1 LKKTICFLNSN
12 NNNSGIFTFG
22 SEECIYD
29 SSELALAKLQ
39 VFLDENKGN
48 FIFGCLNYNLKNE
61 IEEIQCKN
69 DDLLRFP
76 LVHFWIP
83 EFVIKIENGS
93 RHYLKGNKTS
103 ESEELLNDFFKQEK
117 KETLLSESISFS
129 ARTNKEN
136 YLKNVVKIK
145 SLLQQGEIYE
155 MNYCQEYFAENIKI
169 NNPFELY
176 FKLNNITKAPF
187 SAFLNTENHQVFC
200 GSPERFL
207 QKKGN
212 KLISQPIKGTAARG
226 NSEKEDLANKEILQN
241 KQKER
246 SENIMIVDL
255 VRNDFSKIAQKKSVK
270 VAELCAIYSFET
282 VHQMISTVSC
292 EVKENTS
299 FTDIIRATFP
309 MGSMTGAPKLNAMK
323 YIDELEDFS
332 RGIYA
337 GSIGYIEPNGD
348 FDFNVIIRSLVFN
361 KEDKY
366 LSCAVGGA
374 ITILSEPEEE
384 YAECQTKIGK
394 IINAFN
400 ES

>member
-1 LKKTICFLNSN
+1 MKKTICFLNSN
-12 NNNSGIFTFG
+12 NNSGIFTFG
-22 SEECIYD
+22 SEACIYD
-29 SSELALAKLQ
+29 SSIFALANLQ

-48 FIFGCLNYNLKNE
+48 YIFGCLNYNLKNE
-61 IEEIQCKN
+61 IEQIQCKN
-69 DDLLRFP
+69 DDLLGFP
-76 LVHFWIP
+76 LVNFWVP
-83 EFVIKIENGS
+83 EYVIKIENGS
-93 RHYLKGNKTS
+93 RNYLKGNKTS

-117 KETLLSESISFS
+117 KETFLSDSIHFS

-155 MNYCQEYFAENIKI
+155 LNYCQEYFAENIKI

-226 NSEKEDLANKEILQN
+226 NSEKEDLANKETLQN
-241 KQKER
+241 KQKEK

-255 VRNDFSKIAQKKSVK
+255 VRNDFSKIAQKNSVK
-270 VAELCAIYSFET
+270 VDELCAIYSFET

-292 EVKENTS
+292 EVKENIC

-394 IINAFN
+394 IINAFQ
-400 ES
+400 

>member
-1 LKKTICFLNSN
+1 MKKTICFLNSN
-12 NNNSGIFTFG
+12 NNSGIFTFG
-22 SEECIYD
+22 SEACIYD

-48 FIFGCLNYNLKNE
+48 YIFGCLNYNLKNE
-61 IEEIQCKN
+61 IEQIQCKN
-69 DDLLRFP
+69 DDLLGFP
-76 LVHFWIP
+76 LVNFWVP
-83 EFVIKIENGS
+83 EYVIKIENGS
-93 RHYLKGNKTS
+93 RNYLKGNKTS

-117 KETLLSESISFS
+117 KETFLSDSIHFS

-155 MNYCQEYFAENIKI
+155 LNYCQEYFAENIKI

-226 NSEKEDLANKEILQN
+226 NSEKEDLANKETLQN

-255 VRNDFSKIAQKKSVK
+255 VRNDFSKIAQKNSVT
-270 VAELCAIYSFET
+270 VDELCAIYSFET

-323 YIDELEDFS
+323 YIDQLEDFS

>member
-1 LKKTICFLNSN
+1 MKKTICFLNSN
-12 NNNSGIFTFG
+12 DISGIFTFG
-22 SEECIYD
+22 SEARIYD
-29 SSELALAKLQ
+29 SSILALAKLQ

-48 FIFGCLNYNLKNE
+48 YIFGCLNYNLKNE
-61 IEEIQCKN
+61 IEQIHSKN

-76 LVHFWIP
+76 LVHFWVP
-83 EFVIKIENGS
+83 EYVVKIENGS
-93 RHYLKGNKTS
+93 RNYLKGNKTS

-117 KETLLSESISFS
+117 KETFLSDSIHFS

-155 MNYCQEYFAENIKI
+155 LNYCQEYFAENIKI

-176 FKLNNITKAPF
+176 FKLNTITKAPF

-226 NSEKEDLANKEILQN
+226 NSEKEDLANKETLQN

-255 VRNDFSKIAQKKSVK
+255 VRNDFSKIAQKNSVT

-282 VHQMISTVSC
+282 VHQMISTVSS

>member
-12 NNNSGIFTFG
+12 NNSGIFTFG
-22 SEECIYD
+22 SEACIYD

-61 IEEIQCKN
+61 IELIQCKN
-69 DDLLRFP
+69 DDPLRFP
-76 LVHFWIP
+76 LVNFWIP

-103 ESEELLNDFFKQEK
+103 ESEELLNDFFNQDK
-117 KETLLSESISFS
+117 KETLLSETIKFS

-169 NNPFELY
+169 NNPVELY

-226 NSEKEDLANKEILQN
+226 NSEKEDLANKETLQN

-255 VRNDFSKIAQKKSVK
+255 VRNDFSKIAQKNSVK
-270 VAELCAIYSFET
+270 VDELCAIYSFET
-282 VHQMISTVSC
+282 VHQMISTVSS

-348 FDFNVIIRSLVFN
+348 FDFNVIIRSLLFN

>member
-1 LKKTICFLNSN
+1 MKKTICFLNSN
-12 NNNSGIFTFG
+12 NNSGIFTFG
-22 SEECIYD
+22 SEACIYD
-29 SSELALAKLQ
+29 SSIFALAKLQ

-48 FIFGCLNYNLKNE
+48 YIFGCLNYNLKNE
-61 IEEIQCKN
+61 IEQIQCKN
-69 DDLLRFP
+69 DDLLGFP
-76 LVHFWIP
+76 LVNFWVP
-83 EFVIKIENGS
+83 EYVIKIENGS
-93 RHYLKGNKTS
+93 RNYLKGNKTS

-117 KETLLSESISFS
+117 KETFLSDSIHFS

-155 MNYCQEYFAENIKI
+155 LNYCQEYFAENIKI

-176 FKLNNITKAPF
+176 FKLNTITKAPF

-226 NSEKEDLANKEILQN
+226 NSEKEDLANKETLQN

-255 VRNDFSKIAQKKSVK
+255 VRNDFSKIAKKNSVS
-270 VAELCAIYSFET
+270 VDELCAIYSFET

>member
-1 LKKTICFLNSN
+1 MKKTICFLNSN
-12 NNNSGIFTFG
+12 NNSGIFTFG
-22 SEECIYD
+22 SEACIYD

-61 IEEIQCKN
+61 IELIQCKN
-69 DDLLRFP
+69 DDPLRFP
-76 LVHFWIP
+76 LVNFWIP

-103 ESEELLNDFFKQEK
+103 ESEELLNDFFNQDK
-117 KETLLSESISFS
+117 KETLLSETIKFS

-169 NNPFELY
+169 NNPVELY

-226 NSEKEDLANKEILQN
+226 NSEKEDLANKETLQN

-255 VRNDFSKIAQKKSVK
+255 VRNDFSKIAQKNSVK
-270 VAELCAIYSFET
+270 VDELCAIYSFET
-282 VHQMISTVSC
+282 VHQMISTVSS

-348 FDFNVIIRSLVFN
+348 FDFNVIIRSLLFN

>member
-1 LKKTICFLNSN
+1 MRKTICFLNSN
-12 NNNSGIFTFG
+12 DNSGIFTFG
-22 SEECIYD
+22 SEACIYD

-48 FIFGCLNYNLKNE
+48 YIFGCLNYNLKNE
-61 IEEIQCKN
+61 IELIQCKN

-103 ESEELLNDFFKQEK
+103 ESEELLNDFFNQDK
-117 KETLLSESISFS
+117 KETFLSEIISFS

-169 NNPFELY
+169 NNPFEMY
-176 FKLNNITKAPF
+176 FKLNTITKAPF

-226 NSEKEDLANKEILQN
+226 NSEKEDLANKETLQN

-255 VRNDFSKIAQKKSVK
+255 VRNDFSKIAHKNSV
-270 VAELCAIYSFET
+270 VVDELCAIYSFET
-282 VHQMISTVSC
+282 VHQMISTVSS

>member
-12 NNNSGIFTFG
+12 NNSGIFTFG
-22 SEECIYD
+22 SEACIYD

-169 NNPFELY
+169 NNPFEMY
-176 FKLNNITKAPF
+176 FKLNTITKAPF

-226 NSEKEDLANKEILQN
+226 NSEKEDLANKETLQN

-255 VRNDFSKIAQKKSVK
+255 VRNDFSKIAQKNSVA
-270 VAELCAIYSFET
+270 VDELCAIYSFET

-394 IINAFN
+394 IINAFQ
-400 ES
+400 

>member
-1 LKKTICFLNSN
+1 MKKTICFLNSN
-12 NNNSGIFTFG
+12 NNSGIFTFG
-22 SEECIYD
+22 SEACIYD
-29 SSELALAKLQ
+29 SSIFALAKLQ

-48 FIFGCLNYNLKNE
+48 YIFGCLNYNLKNE
-61 IEEIQCKN
+61 IEQIQCKN

-76 LVHFWIP
+76 LVNFWIP
-83 EFVIKIENGS
+83 EYVVKIENGN
-93 RHYLKGNKTS
+93 RNYLKGNKSS

-117 KETLLSESISFS
+117 KETFLSESITFS

-155 MNYCQEYFAENIKI
+155 LNYCQEYFAENIKI
-169 NNPFELY
+169 NNPFEMY

-187 SAFLNTENHQVFC
+187 SAFLNTESHQVFC

-207 QKKGN
+207 QKKRN

-226 NSEKEDLANKEILQN
+226 NSEKEDLANKETLQN

-255 VRNDFSKIAQKKSVK
+255 VRNDFSKIAKKNSVT
-270 VAELCAIYSFET
+270 VDELCAIYSFET
-282 VHQMISTVSC
+282 VHQMISTVSS

-323 YIDELEDFS
+323 YIDELENFS
-332 RGIYA
+332 RGIYS

>member
-1 LKKTICFLNSN
+1 MKKTICFLNSN
-12 NNNSGIFTFG
+12 NNSGIFTFG
-22 SEECIYD
+22 SEACIYD
-29 SSELALAKLQ
+29 SSIFALAKLQ

-48 FIFGCLNYNLKNE
+48 YIFGCLNYNLKNE
-61 IEEIQCKN
+61 IEQIQCKN
-69 DDLLRFP
+69 DDLLGFP
-76 LVHFWIP
+76 LVNFWVP
-83 EFVIKIENGS
+83 EYVIKIENGS
-93 RHYLKGNKTS
+93 RNYLKGNKTS

-117 KETLLSESISFS
+117 KETFLSDSIHFS

-155 MNYCQEYFAENIKI
+155 LNYCQEYFAENIKI

-176 FKLNNITKAPF
+176 FKLNTITKAPF

-226 NSEKEDLANKEILQN
+226 NSEKEDLANKETLQN

-255 VRNDFSKIAQKKSVK
+255 VRNDFSKIAQKNSVT
-270 VAELCAIYSFET
+270 VDELCAIYSFET

-292 EVKENTS
+292 EVKENIS

>member
-1 LKKTICFLNSN
+1 MKKTICFLNSN
-12 NNNSGIFTFG
+12 NNSGIFTFG
-22 SEECIYD
+22 SEACIYD

-169 NNPFELY
+169 NNPFEMY
-176 FKLNNITKAPF
+176 FKLNTITKAPF

-226 NSEKEDLANKEILQN
+226 NSEKEDLANKETLQN

-255 VRNDFSKIAQKKSVK
+255 VRNDFSKIAQKNSVK

-384 YAECQTKIGK
+384 YVECQTKIGK

>member
-1 LKKTICFLNSN
+1 MKKTICFLNSN
-12 NNNSGIFTFG
+12 NNSGIFTFG
-22 SEECIYD
+22 SEACIYD
-29 SSELALAKLQ
+29 SSIFALAKLQ

-48 FIFGCLNYNLKNE
+48 YIFGCLNYNLKNE
-61 IEEIQCKN
+61 IEQIQCKN
-69 DDLLRFP
+69 DDLLGFP
-76 LVHFWIP
+76 LVNFWVP
-83 EFVIKIENGS
+83 EYVIKIENGS
-93 RHYLKGNKTS
+93 RNYLKGNKTS
-103 ESEELLNDFFKQEK
+103 ESEELLNDFFNQDQ
-117 KETLLSESISFS
+117 KETFLLETIQFS

-155 MNYCQEYFAENIKI
+155 LNYCQEYFAENIKI

-187 SAFLNTENHQVFC
+187 SAFLNTESHQVFC

-226 NSEKEDLANKEILQN
+226 NSEKEDLANKETLQN

-255 VRNDFSKIAQKKSVK
+255 VRNDFSKIAKKNSVS
-270 VAELCAIYSFET
+270 VDELCAIYSFET

>member
-1 LKKTICFLNSN
+1 MKKTICFLNSN
-12 NNNSGIFTFG
+12 NNSGIFTFG
-22 SEECIYD
+22 SEACIYD
-29 SSELALAKLQ
+29 SSIFALAKLQ

-48 FIFGCLNYNLKNE
+48 YIFGCLNYNLKNE
-61 IEEIQCKN
+61 IEQIQCKN
-69 DDLLRFP
+69 DDLLGFP
-76 LVHFWIP
+76 LVNFWVP
-83 EFVIKIENGS
+83 EYVIKIENGS
-93 RHYLKGNKTS
+93 RNYLKGNKTS

-117 KETLLSESISFS
+117 KETFLSDSIHFS

-155 MNYCQEYFAENIKI
+155 LNYCQEYFAENIKI

-226 NSEKEDLANKEILQN
+226 NSEKEDLANKETLQN

-255 VRNDFSKIAQKKSVK
+255 VRNDFSKIAQKNSVS
-270 VAELCAIYSFET
+270 VDELCAIYSFET

>member
-1 LKKTICFLNSN
+1 
-12 NNNSGIFTFG
+12 
-22 SEECIYD
+22 
-29 SSELALAKLQ
+29 
-39 VFLDENKGN
+39 
-48 FIFGCLNYNLKNE
+48 
-61 IEEIQCKN
+61 
-69 DDLLRFP
+69 
-76 LVHFWIP
+76 
-83 EFVIKIENGS
+83 
-93 RHYLKGNKTS
+93 
-103 ESEELLNDFFKQEK
+103 
-117 KETLLSESISFS
+117 
-129 ARTNKEN
+129 
-136 YLKNVVKIK
+136 
-145 SLLQQGEIYE
+145 
-155 MNYCQEYFAENIKI
+155 M
-169 NNPFELY
+169 
-176 FKLNNITKAPF
+176 
-187 SAFLNTENHQVFC
+187 
-200 GSPERFL
+200 
-207 QKKGN
+207 
-212 KLISQPIKGTAARG
+212 
-226 NSEKEDLANKEILQN
+226 
-241 KQKER
+241 
-246 SENIMIVDL
+246 
-255 VRNDFSKIAQKKSVK
+255 RNDFSKIAQKNSVS
-270 VAELCAIYSFET
+270 VDELCAIYSFET

-292 EVKENTS
+292 GVKENTC

>member
-1 LKKTICFLNSN
+1 MKKTICFLNSN
-12 NNNSGIFTFG
+12 NNCGIFTFG
-22 SEECIYD
+22 SVACIYD

-48 FIFGCLNYNLKNE
+48 YIFGCLNYNLKNE
-61 IEEIQCKN
+61 IELIQCKN

-103 ESEELLNDFFKQEK
+103 ESEELLNDFFNQDK
-117 KETLLSESISFS
+117 KETFLSETIKFS

-136 YLKNVVKIK
+136 YLKNVLKIK

-169 NNPFELY
+169 NNPFEMY
-176 FKLNNITKAPF
+176 FKLNTITKAPF

-226 NSEKEDLANKEILQN
+226 NSEKEDLANKETLQN

-255 VRNDFSKIAQKKSVK
+255 VRNDFSKIAQKNSVK
-270 VAELCAIYSFET
+270 VDELCAIYSFET
-282 VHQMISTVSC
+282 VHQMISTVSS

>member
-1 LKKTICFLNSN
+1 M
-12 NNNSGIFTFG
+12 
-22 SEECIYD
+22 
-29 SSELALAKLQ
+29 
-39 VFLDENKGN
+39 
-48 FIFGCLNYNLKNE
+48 
-61 IEEIQCKN
+61 
-69 DDLLRFP
+69 
-76 LVHFWIP
+76 
-83 EFVIKIENGS
+83 
-93 RHYLKGNKTS
+93 
-103 ESEELLNDFFKQEK
+103 
-117 KETLLSESISFS
+117 LSESISFS
-129 ARTNKEN
+129 ARTTKEN
-136 YLKNVVKIK
+136 YLKNVVRVK

-155 MNYCQEYFAENIKI
+155 LNYCQEFFAEDVLIK
-169 NNPFELY
+169 NPFQTY
-176 FKLNNITKAPF
+176 FKLNKLTKAPF
-187 SAFLNTENHQVFC
+187 SVFLKMDEHFIFC

-207 QKKGN
+207 QKKDK

-226 NSEKEDLANKEILQN
+226 NSEKEDLVNKVLLQN
-241 KQKER
+241 NQKER

-255 VRNDFSKIAQKKSVK
+255 VRNDFSKIAEKNSVT
-270 VAELCAIYSFET
+270 VDELCAIYTFET
-282 VHQMISTVSC
+282 LHQMISTVCC
-292 EVKENTS
+292 EVKENQS

-337 GSIGYIEPNGD
+337 GSIGYIQPNGD

-384 YAECQTKIGK
+384 YAECQIKIGK

>member
-1 LKKTICFLNSN
+1 MYFRLN
-12 NNNSGIFTFG
+12 T
-22 SEECIYD
+22 
-29 SSELALAKLQ
+29 
-39 VFLDENKGN
+39 
-48 FIFGCLNYNLKNE
+48 
-61 IEEIQCKN
+61 
-69 DDLLRFP
+69 
-76 LVHFWIP
+76 
-83 EFVIKIENGS
+83 
-93 RHYLKGNKTS
+93 
-103 ESEELLNDFFKQEK
+103 
-117 KETLLSESISFS
+117 
-129 ARTNKEN
+129 
-136 YLKNVVKIK
+136 
-145 SLLQQGEIYE
+145 
-155 MNYCQEYFAENIKI
+155 
-169 NNPFELY
+169 
-176 FKLNNITKAPF
+176 ITKAPF
-187 SAFLNTENHQVFC
+187 SAFLNTEYHQMFC

-226 NSEKEDLANKEILQN
+226 NSEKEDLANKKTLQN

-255 VRNDFSKIAQKKSVK
+255 VRNDFSKIAQKNSVK
-270 VAELCAIYSFET
+270 VDELCAIYSFET
-282 VHQMISTVSC
+282 VHQMISTVCC

-323 YIDELEDFS
+323 YIDELENFS

-374 ITILSEPEEE
+374 ITILSEPE
-384 YAECQTKIGK
+384 
-394 IINAFN
+394 
-400 ES
+400 

>member
-1 LKKTICFLNSN
+1 MKKTICFLNSN
-12 NNNSGIFTFG
+12 DISGIFTFG
-22 SEECIYD
+22 SEARIYD
-29 SSELALAKLQ
+29 SSILALAKLQ

-48 FIFGCLNYNLKNE
+48 YIFGCLNYNLKNE
-61 IEEIQCKN
+61 IEQIHSKN

-76 LVHFWIP
+76 LVHFWVP
-83 EFVIKIENGS
+83 EYVVKIENGS
-93 RHYLKGNKTS
+93 RNYLKGNKTS
-103 ESEELLNDFFKQEK
+103 ESEELLNDFFKQDQ
-117 KETLLSESISFS
+117 KETFLSDSIHFS

-155 MNYCQEYFAENIKI
+155 LNYCQEYFAENIKI

-176 FKLNNITKAPF
+176 FKLNTITKAPY

-226 NSEKEDLANKEILQN
+226 NSEKEDLANKETLQN

-255 VRNDFSKIAQKKSVK
+255 VRNDFSKIAQKNSVT

-282 VHQMISTVSC
+282 VHQMISTVSS
-292 EVKENTS
+292 ELKENTS

>member
-1 LKKTICFLNSN
+1 MKKTICFLNSN
-12 NNNSGIFTFG
+12 NNCGIFTFG
-22 SEECIYD
+22 SVACIYD

-61 IEEIQCKN
+61 IEQIHSKN
-69 DDLLRFP
+69 DDLLGFP

-93 RHYLKGNKTS
+93 RNYLKGNKTT
-103 ESEELLNDFFKQEK
+103 ESEELLNDFFKQDK
-117 KETLLSESISFS
+117 KETFLSETIKFS

-176 FKLNNITKAPF
+176 FKLNTITKAPF
-187 SAFLNTENHQVFC
+187 SAFLNTERHQVFC

-226 NSEKEDLANKEILQN
+226 NSEKEDLANKETLQN

-255 VRNDFSKIAQKKSVK
+255 VRNDFSKIAHKNSV
-270 VAELCAIYSFET
+270 VVDELCAIYSFET
-282 VHQMISTVSC
+282 VHQMISTISC

-374 ITILSEPEEE
+374 ITILSEPEDE

>member
-1 LKKTICFLNSN
+1 MKKTICFLNSN
-12 NNNSGIFTFG
+12 NNSGIFTFG
-22 SEECIYD
+22 SEACIYD
-29 SSELALAKLQ
+29 SSIFALAKLQ

-48 FIFGCLNYNLKNE
+48 YIFGCLNYNLKNE
-61 IEEIQCKN
+61 IEQIQCKN
-69 DDLLRFP
+69 DDLLGFP
-76 LVHFWIP
+76 LVNFWVP
-83 EFVIKIENGS
+83 EYVIKIENGS
-93 RHYLKGNKTS
+93 RNYLKGNKTS

-117 KETLLSESISFS
+117 KETFLSDSIHFS

-155 MNYCQEYFAENIKI
+155 LNYCQEYFAENIKI

-176 FKLNNITKAPF
+176 FKLNTITKAPF

-226 NSEKEDLANKEILQN
+226 NSEKEDLANKETLQN

-255 VRNDFSKIAQKKSVK
+255 VRNDFSKIAKKNSVS
-270 VAELCAIYSFET
+270 VDELCAIYSFET

-400 ES
+400 EY

>member
-1 LKKTICFLNSN
+1 MKKTICFLNSN
-12 NNNSGIFTFG
+12 NNSGIFTFG
-22 SEECIYD
+22 SEACIYD
-29 SSELALAKLQ
+29 SSIFALAKLQ

-48 FIFGCLNYNLKNE
+48 YIFGCLNYNLKNE
-61 IEEIQCKN
+61 IEQIQCKN
-69 DDLLRFP
+69 DDLLGFP
-76 LVHFWIP
+76 LVNFWVP
-83 EFVIKIENGS
+83 EYVIKIENGS
-93 RHYLKGNKTS
+93 RNYLKGNKTS

-117 KETLLSESISFS
+117 KETFLSDSIHFS

-155 MNYCQEYFAENIKI
+155 LNYCQEYFAENIKI

-176 FKLNNITKAPF
+176 FKLNSITKAPF

-226 NSEKEDLANKEILQN
+226 NSEKEDLANKETLQN

-255 VRNDFSKIAQKKSVK
+255 VRNDFSKIAQKNSVT
-270 VAELCAIYSFET
+270 VEELCAIYSFET

-292 EVKENTS
+292 EVKENTC

>member
-1 LKKTICFLNSN
+1 MKKTICFLNSN
-12 NNNSGIFTFG
+12 NNSGIFTFG
-22 SEECIYD
+22 SEACIYD
-29 SSELALAKLQ
+29 SSIFALAKLQ

-48 FIFGCLNYNLKNE
+48 YIFGCLNYNLKNE
-61 IEEIQCKN
+61 IEQIQCKN
-69 DDLLRFP
+69 DDLLGFP
-76 LVHFWIP
+76 LVNFWVP
-83 EFVIKIENGS
+83 EYVIKIENGS
-93 RHYLKGNKTS
+93 RNYLKGNKTS

-117 KETLLSESISFS
+117 KETFLSENISFS

-155 MNYCQEYFAENIKI
+155 LNYCQEYFAENIKI
-169 NNPFELY
+169 NNPFEMY
-176 FKLNNITKAPF
+176 FKLNTITKAPF

-226 NSEKEDLANKEILQN
+226 NSEKEDLANKETLQN

-255 VRNDFSKIAQKKSVK
+255 VRNDFSKIAQKNSVK
-270 VAELCAIYSFET
+270 VDELCAIYSFET
-282 VHQMISTVSC
+282 VHQMISTVSS

>member
-1 LKKTICFLNSN
+1 LRESICYLNSN
-12 NNNSGIFTFG
+12 DSSGIFAFG
-22 SEECIYD
+22 REACIND
-29 SSELALAKLQ
+29 SSEHALARLQ
-39 VFLDENKGN
+39 EFLDENKGN
-48 FIFGCLNYNLKNE
+48 YIFGCLNYNLKNE
-61 IEEIQCKN
+61 IEQIHSKAN
-69 DDLLRFP
+69 DLLKFP
-76 LVHFWIP
+76 LVNFWVP
-83 EFVIKIENGS
+83 EYVVKIENG
-93 RHYLKGNKTS
+93 RRNYLKGKKTI
-103 ESEELLNDFFKQEK
+103 ESEELLNDFFKQDQ

-155 MNYCQEYFAENIKI
+155 LNYCQEYFAEDVLIK
-169 NNPFELY
+169 NPFQTY
-176 FKLNNITKAPF
+176 FKLNKLTKAPF
-187 SAFLNTENHQVFC
+187 SVFLKMDEHFIFC

-226 NSEKEDLANKEILQN
+226 NSEKEDLANKKTLQN

-255 VRNDFSKIAQKKSVK
+255 VRNDFSKIAQKNSVK
-270 VAELCAIYSFET
+270 VDELCAIYSFET
-282 VHQMISTVSC
+282 VHQMISTVCC

-323 YIDELEDFS
+323 YIDELENFS

-384 YAECQTKIGK
+384 YAECQIKIGK

>member
-1 LKKTICFLNSN
+1 MRESICYLNSN
-12 NNNSGIFTFG
+12 DSSGIFAFG
-22 SEECIYD
+22 REACIND
-29 SSELALAKLQ
+29 SSEHALARLQ
-39 VFLDENKGN
+39 EFLDENKGN
-48 FIFGCLNYNLKNE
+48 YIFGCLNYNLKNE
-61 IEEIQCKN
+61 IEQIHSKAN
-69 DDLLRFP
+69 DLLKFP
-76 LVHFWIP
+76 LVNFWVP
-83 EFVIKIENGS
+83 EYAVKIENG
-93 RHYLKGNKTS
+93 RRNYLKGKKTI
-103 ESEELLNDFFKQEK
+103 EAEELLNDFFKQDK
-117 KETLLSESISFS
+117 KETFLSESIRFS
-129 ARTNKEN
+129 ARTTKEN
-136 YLKNVVKIK
+136 YLKNVVRVK

-155 MNYCQEYFAENIKI
+155 LNYCQEFFAEDVLIK
-169 NNPFELY
+169 NPFQIY
-176 FKLNNITKAPF
+176 FKLNKLTKAPF
-187 SAFLNTENHQVFC
+187 SVFLKMDEHFIFC

-207 QKKGN
+207 QKKDK

-226 NSEKEDLANKEILQN
+226 NSEKEDLANKKTLQN

-255 VRNDFSKIAQKKSVK
+255 VRNDFSKIAQKNSVK
-270 VAELCAIYSFET
+270 VDELCAIYSFET
-282 VHQMISTVSC
+282 VHQMISTVCC

-323 YIDELEDFS
+323 YIDELENFS

-384 YAECQTKIGK
+384 YAECQIKIGK

>member
-1 LKKTICFLNSN
+1 MNSTSICYLNSN
-12 NNNSGIFTFG
+12 DGSGIFAFE
-22 SEECIYD
+22 SDAFIND
-29 SSELALAKLQ
+29 SSELALQRLQ
-39 VFLDENKGN
+39 VFLDKNKGN
-48 FIFGCLNYNLKNE
+48 YIFGSLNYNLKNE
-61 IEEIQCKN
+61 IEQLYSRQIDK
-69 DDLLRFP
+69 LKFP
-76 LVHFWIP
+76 LVNFWIP
-83 EFVIKIENGS
+83 KYVVKIENGS
-93 RHYLKGNKTS
+93 RSYLKGYKTS
-103 ESEELLNDFFKQEK
+103 ESEELLNDFFKQDQ
-117 KETLLSESISFS
+117 KETFLSENISFS

-155 MNYCQEYFAENIKI
+155 LNYCQEYFAENIKI
-169 NNPFELY
+169 NNPFEMY

-226 NSEKEDLANKEILQN
+226 NSEKEDLANKETLQN

-255 VRNDFSKIAQKKSVK
+255 VRNDFSKIAQKNSVK

-292 EVKENTS
+292 EVKENTC

-394 IINAFN
+394 IINAFQ
-400 ES
+400 

>member
-1 LKKTICFLNSN
+1 
-12 NNNSGIFTFG
+12 
-22 SEECIYD
+22 
-29 SSELALAKLQ
+29 
-39 VFLDENKGN
+39 
-48 FIFGCLNYNLKNE
+48 LNYNLKNE
-61 IEEIQCKN
+61 IELIQCKN

-103 ESEELLNDFFKQEK
+103 ESEELLNDFINQDK
-117 KETLLSESISFS
+117 KETFLSESISFL

-176 FKLNNITKAPF
+176 FKLNTITKAPF

-207 QKKGN
+207 QKKGI

-226 NSEKEDLANKEILQN
+226 NSEKEDFANKETLQN

-255 VRNDFSKIAQKKSVK
+255 VRNDFSKIAQKNSVK
-270 VAELCAIYSFET
+270 VDELCAIYSFET

-361 KEDKY
+361 KKDKY

>member
-1 LKKTICFLNSN
+1 MKETICYLNSN
-12 NNNSGIFTFG
+12 DGSGIFTFG
-22 SEECIYD
+22 SEACIYD

-48 FIFGCLNYNLKNE
+48 YIFGCLNYNLKNE
-61 IEEIQCKN
+61 IEQIQCKN
-69 DDLLRFP
+69 DDLLGFP
-76 LVHFWIP
+76 LVNFWVP
-83 EFVIKIENGS
+83 EYVIKIENGS
-93 RHYLKGNKTS
+93 RNYLKGNKTS

-117 KETLLSESISFS
+117 KETFLSDSIHFS

-155 MNYCQEYFAENIKI
+155 LNYCQEYFAENIKI

-176 FKLNNITKAPF
+176 FKLNSITKAPF

-226 NSEKEDLANKEILQN
+226 NSEKEDLANKETLQN

-255 VRNDFSKIAQKKSVK
+255 VRNDFSKIAKKNSVS
-270 VAELCAIYSFET
+270 VDELCAIYSFET
-282 VHQMISTVSC
+282 VHQMISTVSS

>member
-1 LKKTICFLNSN
+1 MIKTICFLNS

-22 SEECIYD
+22 SEACIYD

-39 VFLDENKGN
+39 VFLDQNKGN

-103 ESEELLNDFFKQEK
+103 ESEELLNDFFNQDK
-117 KETLLSESISFS
+117 KETFLSETIKFS

-136 YLKNVVKIK
+136 YLKNIVKIK

-176 FKLNNITKAPF
+176 FKLNTITKAPF

-226 NSEKEDLANKEILQN
+226 NSEKEDLANKETLQN

-255 VRNDFSKIAQKKSVK
+255 VRNDFSKIAQKNSVK
-270 VAELCAIYSFET
+270 VDELCAIYSFET
-282 VHQMISTVSC
+282 VHQMISTISC

>member
-1 LKKTICFLNSN
+1 MKKTICFLNSN
-12 NNNSGIFTFG
+12 NNSGIFTFG
-22 SEECIYD
+22 SEACIYD
-29 SSELALAKLQ
+29 SSIFALAKLQ

-48 FIFGCLNYNLKNE
+48 YIFGCLNYNLKNE
-61 IEEIQCKN
+61 IEQIQCKN
-69 DDLLRFP
+69 DDLLGFP
-76 LVHFWIP
+76 LVNFWVP
-83 EFVIKIENGS
+83 EYVIKIENGS
-93 RHYLKGNKTS
+93 RNYLKGNKTS

-117 KETLLSESISFS
+117 KETFLSDSIHFS

-155 MNYCQEYFAENIKI
+155 LNYCQEYFAENIKI

-176 FKLNNITKAPF
+176 FKLNTITKAPY

-226 NSEKEDLANKEILQN
+226 NSEKEDLANKETLQN

-255 VRNDFSKIAQKKSVK
+255 VRNDFSKIAKKNSVT
-270 VAELCAIYSFET
+270 VDELCAIYSFET
-282 VHQMISTVSC
+282 VHQMISTVSS

>member
-1 LKKTICFLNSN
+1 MKKTICFLNSN
-12 NNNSGIFTFG
+12 NNCGIFTFG
-22 SEECIYD
+22 SVACIYD

-169 NNPFELY
+169 NNQFEMY
-176 FKLNNITKAPF
+176 FKLNTITKAPF

-226 NSEKEDLANKEILQN
+226 NSEKEDLANKESLQN

-255 VRNDFSKIAQKKSVK
+255 VRNDFSKIAQKNSVT
-270 VAELCAIYSFET
+270 VDELCAIYSFET
-282 VHQMISTVSC
+282 VHQMISTVSS

-384 YAECQTKIGK
+384 YIECQTKIGK

>member
-1 LKKTICFLNSN
+1 MN
-12 NNNSGIFTFG
+12 
-22 SEECIYD
+22 
-29 SSELALAKLQ
+29 
-39 VFLDENKGN
+39 
-48 FIFGCLNYNLKNE
+48 
-61 IEEIQCKN
+61 
-69 DDLLRFP
+69 
-76 LVHFWIP
+76 FWIP

-93 RHYLKGNKTS
+93 RNYLKGNKTS

-117 KETLLSESISFS
+117 KETFLSESISFS

-155 MNYCQEYFAENIKI
+155 LNYCQEYFAENIKI

-176 FKLNNITKAPF
+176 FKLNTITKAPF
-187 SAFLNTENHQVFC
+187 SAFLNTESHQVFC

-207 QKKGN
+207 QKKRN

-226 NSEKEDLANKEILQN
+226 NSEKEDLANKETLQN

-255 VRNDFSKIAQKKSVK
+255 VRNDFSKIAKKNSVS
-270 VAELCAIYSFET
+270 VDELCAIYSFET
-282 VHQMISTVSC
+282 VHQMISTVSS

>member
-1 LKKTICFLNSN
+1 MKKTICFLNSN
-12 NNNSGIFTFG
+12 NSGIFTFG
-22 SEECIYD
+22 SVACIYD
-29 SSELALAKLQ
+29 SSILALAKLQ

-48 FIFGCLNYNLKNE
+48 YIFGCLNYNLKNE
-61 IEEIQCKN
+61 IELIQCKN

-103 ESEELLNDFFKQEK
+103 ESEELLNDFFKQDK
-117 KETLLSESISFS
+117 KETFLSETIKFS

-169 NNPFELY
+169 NNPFEMY
-176 FKLNNITKAPF
+176 FKLNHITKAPF

-212 KLISQPIKGTAARG
+212 KLISQPIKGTAERG
-226 NSEKEDLANKEILQN
+226 NSEKEDLANKETLQN

-255 VRNDFSKIAQKKSVK
+255 VRNDFSKIAQKNSVK
-270 VAELCAIYSFET
+270 VDELCAIYSFET

-361 KEDKY
+361 KKDKY

>member
-1 LKKTICFLNSN
+1 MKKTICFLNSN
-12 NNNSGIFTFG
+12 NNCGIFTFG
-22 SEECIYD
+22 SEACIYD

-48 FIFGCLNYNLKNE
+48 YIFGCLNYNLKNE
-61 IEEIQCKN
+61 IELIQCKN

-103 ESEELLNDFFKQEK
+103 ESEELLNDFFIQDK
-117 KETLLSESISFS
+117 KETFLSEIISFS

-169 NNPFELY
+169 NNPFEMY
-176 FKLNNITKAPF
+176 FKLNTITKAPF

-226 NSEKEDLANKEILQN
+226 NSEKEDLANKETLQN

-255 VRNDFSKIAQKKSVK
+255 VRNDFSKIAQKNSVK
-270 VAELCAIYSFET
+270 VDELCAIYSFET
-282 VHQMISTVSC
+282 VHQMISTVSS